1 MRILSHQVRVAY
13 SQDGR
18 PPETVTVTRNTGNLP
33 RIEGGVM
40 LSPDEHAG
48 SGVTRRR
55 WRRPVVM
62 LGLAGLAGL
71 AGPVVATGFVAGV
84 ASGAVAGASAS
95 IGLDL
100 LSSGVQPADAGTC
113 PSHAGGRCAV
123 GLDHHVV

>member
-1 MRILSHQVRVAY
+1 MRILSHQVRTAY
-13 SQDGR
+13 SQGGR

-33 RIEGGVM
+33 RTEGGVM

-62 LGLAGLAGL
+62 LGLAGLAG
-71 AGPVVATGFVAGV
+71 PVASTGFVAGV

-95 IGLDL
+95 IG
-100 LSSGVQPADAGTC
+100 STYSAPACQPAGAGTC